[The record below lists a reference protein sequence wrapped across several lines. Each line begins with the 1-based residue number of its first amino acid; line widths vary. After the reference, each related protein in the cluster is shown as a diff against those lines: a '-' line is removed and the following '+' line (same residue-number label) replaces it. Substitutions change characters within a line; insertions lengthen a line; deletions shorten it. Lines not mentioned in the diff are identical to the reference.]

1 MNCMYEIVIKWHK
14 GRLEGREVVSSNP
27 VSLEEANK
35 IVNRKDYLIPDKDKW
50 YTIFYRKVKA

>member
-1 MNCMYEIVIKWHK
+1 MYEIVIKWHK

-35 IVNRKDYLIPDKDKW
+35 IVNRKDYLLPDKDKW